1 MRDPDVR
8 DPDVAP
14 TVFTPDALASRERA
28 RRFETG
34 LSRAGLGLMPRLGR
48 RASDVLLARL
58 LRLLAD
64 RHPRAFEALREMAD
78 ARVLIEPVD
87 APVALLMRVGPD
99 LSLHAV
105 PRGANGVGGG
115 AVGGLGEAGVADAV
129 VRGPYARLLDL
140 LEGRIDGDALFFR
153 RELTISGDT
162 ALILALRNTL
172 DGEEEMDLVADAAS
186 IAGPLAR
193 VLPVLRRNAGP
204 VLDRIEAARR
214 LLPPPLRR
222 GIERVE
228 ARLAGVLP
236 GNSPETGA

>member
-1 MRDPDVR
+1 MRDPDV
-8 DPDVAP
+8 AQ
-14 TVFTPDALASRERA
+14 TVSDERA

-34 LSRAGLGLMPRLGR
+34 LSRAGLGLVPRLGR
-48 RASDVLLARL
+48 RASDALLARL
-58 LRLLAD
+58 LRLLAE

-87 APVALLMRVGPD
+87 APVALLMRVGPE
-99 LSLHAV
+99 LSLHAL
-105 PRGANGVGGG
+105 PRGADGVG
-115 AVGGLGEAGVADAV
+115 EAADAV

-153 RELTISGDT
+153 RELSISGDT

-193 VLPVLRRNAGP
+193 ALPVLRRNAGP

-228 ARLAGVLP
+228 ARLTGVLP
-236 GNSPETGA
+236 GTGA

>member
-1 MRDPDVR
+1 MRDPDV
-8 DPDVAP
+8 AQ
-14 TVFTPDALASRERA
+14 TVSVSNPLAGERA

-34 LSRAGLGLMPRLGR
+34 LSRAGLGLVPRLGR
-48 RASDVLLARL
+48 RASDALLARL
-58 LRLLAD
+58 LQLLAD
-64 RHPRAFEALREMAD
+64 RHPRAFEALRGMPD

-87 APVALLMRVGPD
+87 APVALLMRVGPE
-99 LSLHAV
+99 LSLHAL
-105 PRGANGVGGG
+105 PRGADGV
-115 AVGGLGEAGVADAV
+115 GEAGAADAV

-153 RELTISGDT
+153 RELSISGDT

-228 ARLAGVLP
+228 ARIIGTLP
-236 GNSPETGA
+236 GSGA

>member
-1 MRDPDVR
+1 MR

-14 TVFTPDALASRERA
+14 NFFAPNAPSPDERA

-34 LSRAGLGLMPRLGR
+34 LSRAGLGLVPKLGR
-48 RASDVLLARL
+48 RASDALLARL
-58 LRLLAD
+58 LRLLAE

-87 APVALLMRVGPD
+87 APVALLMRVGPE
-99 LSLHAV
+99 LSLHAL
-105 PRGANGVGGG
+105 PRGAEGV
-115 AVGGLGEAGVADAV
+115 GEAGAADAV

-153 RELTISGDT
+153 RELSISGDT

-193 VLPVLRRNAGP
+193 ALPVLRRNAGP

-228 ARLAGVLP
+228 ARITGALP
-236 GNSPETGA
+236 GTGPGTRV

>member
-1 MRDPDVR
+1 MRDPDG
-8 DPDVAP
+8 AP
-14 TVFTPDALASRERA
+14 TVFAPTAFTADGPGSPGSDERA

-34 LSRAGLGLMPRLGR
+34 LSRAGLGLVPKLGR
-48 RASDVLLARL
+48 RASDALLARL
-58 LRLLAD
+58 LTLLAA
-64 RHPRAFEALREMAD
+64 RHPRAFEALREMPD

-87 APVALLMRVGPD
+87 APVALLMRVGPE
-99 LSLHAV
+99 LALHAL
-105 PRGANGVGGG
+105 PRGAGGVGAEG
-115 AVGGLGEAGVADAV
+115 AADAV

-153 RELTISGDT
+153 RELSISGDT

-186 IAGPLAR
+186 VAAPLAR
-193 VLPVLRRNAGP
+193 ALPVLRRNAGP

-222 GIERVE
+222 GIERME
-228 ARLAGVLP
+228 ARLAGALAGTP
-236 GNSPETGA
+236 PETRA

>member
-1 MRDPDVR
+1 MRDPDAAQTVST
-8 DPDVAP
+8 P
-14 TVFTPDALASRERA
+14 TVSEDRA

-34 LSRAGLGLMPRLGR
+34 LSRAGLGLVPRLGR
-48 RASDVLLARL
+48 RASDALLARL

-64 RHPRAFEALREMAD
+64 RHPRAFEALREMPD
-78 ARVLIEPVD
+78 ASVLIEPVD
-87 APVALLMRVGPD
+87 APVALLMRVGRD
-99 LSLHAV
+99 LSLHAL
-105 PRGANGVGGG
+105 PRGVHG
-115 AVGGLGEAGVADAV
+115 ADEAAADAVADAV
-129 VRGPYARLLDL
+129 IRGPYARLLDL

-153 RELTISGDT
+153 RELSISGDT

-172 DGEEEMDLVADAAS
+172 DGEDEMDLVADAAS

-193 VLPVLRRNAGP
+193 ALPVLRRNAGP

-228 ARLAGVLP
+228 ARITGTLP
-236 GNSPETGA
+236 GSGM

>member
-1 MRDPDVR
+1 MR

-14 TVFTPDALASRERA
+14 NVSDERA

-34 LSRAGLGLMPRLGR
+34 LSRAGLGLVPKLGR
-48 RASDVLLARL
+48 RTSDALLARL
-58 LRLLAD
+58 LGLLAE
-64 RHPRAFEALREMAD
+64 RHPRAFDALREMPD

-87 APVALLMRVGPD
+87 APVALLMRLGHD
-99 LSLHAV
+99 LSLHALA
-105 PRGANGVGGG
+105 RGADGVG
-115 AVGGLGEAGVADAV
+115 EAADAVADAV
-129 VRGPYARLLDL
+129 IRGPYARLLDL

-153 RELTISGDT
+153 RELSISGDT

-193 VLPVLRRNAGP
+193 ALPVLRRNAGP

-228 ARLAGVLP
+228 ARLTGVLP
-236 GNSPETGA
+236 GTGA

>member
-1 MRDPDVR
+1 MR

-14 TVFTPDALASRERA
+14 NAVAGERA

-34 LSRAGLGLMPRLGR
+34 LSRAGLGLVPKLGR
-48 RASDVLLARL
+48 RAGDALLARL

-64 RHPRAFEALREMAD
+64 RHPRAFAALREMAD

-87 APVALLMRVGPD
+87 APVALLMRVGPA
-99 LSLHAV
+99 LSLHAL
-105 PRGANGVGGG
+105 PRGAGGVGDAG
-115 AVGGLGEAGVADAV
+115 AADAV

-193 VLPVLRRNAGP
+193 ALPVLRRNAGP

-228 ARLAGVLP
+228 ARITGTLP
-236 GNSPETGA
+236 GTPPDTRA

>member
-1 MRDPDVR
+1 MR

-14 TVFTPDALASRERA
+14 NVSDERA

-34 LSRAGLGLMPRLGR
+34 LSRAGLGLVPKLGR
-48 RASDVLLARL
+48 RTSDALLARL
-58 LRLLAD
+58 LGLLAE
-64 RHPRAFEALREMAD
+64 RHPRAFDALREMPD

-87 APVALLMRVGPD
+87 APVALLMRVGHD
-99 LSLHAV
+99 LSLHAL
-105 PRGANGVGGG
+105 PRGADGVG
-115 AVGGLGEAGVADAV
+115 EATDAMADAV
-129 VRGPYARLLDL
+129 IRGPYARLLDL

-153 RELTISGDT
+153 RELSISGDT

-193 VLPVLRRNAGP
+193 ALPVLRRNAGP

-228 ARLAGVLP
+228 ARLTGVLP
-236 GNSPETGA
+236 GTGA